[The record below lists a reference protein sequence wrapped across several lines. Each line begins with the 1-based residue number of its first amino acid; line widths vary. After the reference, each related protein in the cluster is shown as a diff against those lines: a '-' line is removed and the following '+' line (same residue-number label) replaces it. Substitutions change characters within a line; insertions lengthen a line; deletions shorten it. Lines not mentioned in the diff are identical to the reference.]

1 MPTTARK
8 GVTHMDNDRTLTERT
23 TYRPDEIAAD
33 LWGADRAFEGG
44 KRIRNFLRANVARTP
59 EQKGTAWILDP
70 EAAERVF
77 AIFANATVTEAAI
90 VELDDLDPATDS
102 DA

>member
-1 MPTTARK
+1 
-8 GVTHMDNDRTLTERT
+8 MDNDRTLTERT